1 MFFFQVS
8 FLYPQYFL
16 YASFNIWLIDVQLL
30 YTTCL
35 MFGWTTAGQMC
46 VLDGGEIQKR
56 ERNN

>member
-46 VLDGGEIQKR
+46 VLDGR
-56 ERNN
+56 